1 MSFLARLSLKNRAVV
16 SLATLIVAV
25 FGFISVGALKQEL
38 IPSIEIPSA
47 AVVTAYPGASPEVVD
62 DQISTPIEQAIVG
75 LENLE
80 STTVTSSSGLSV
92 IRVSFAFGTTTEQ
105 VKERLNNAVT
115 SIEAS
120 LPADVTP
127 QVISG
132 SFDAVPIIALAVQGD
147 NLEKLAIK
155 LESVAPSL
163 LQGVDGVRDV
173 TVSGGIEKRVN
184 LELDQVALLQAGL
197 TQRDIVTALES
208 NGLVLPVGTINDSE
222 GSISVQIGS
231 AVDSVSKLENLPLIN
246 QAGLQ
251 LAIEDVAT
259 VTLDDAPTTSIAR
272 VNGDASLAVSI
283 TKTPDGNSVAVS
295 HGVEKLVPDLIEAL
309 GGDVT
314 VTTIFDQAPFIEKSI
329 EDLTTEGLLGLTFAV
344 LVILV
349 FLLSFRS
356 TIVTAISIPTSVLIT
371 FIGLSVAD
379 YSMNILTLGALTIA
393 IGRVVDD
400 SIVVIENINRHLAY
414 GEAKERAILT
424 AVKEVAGAITA
435 STITTVA
442 VFLPIALVEGLVGEL
457 FRPFAFTVAIALLAS
472 LLVSLTIVP
481 VLAYWFLKMPKRVR
495 KELEANPNM
504 SADRFADMQRQRE
517 EEREQRGVLQ
527 RIYVPILKG
536 TNRHPWLTL
545 VGAFL
550 VLGYTFSLV
559 PLLKTNFIGGGGSN
573 QFTVTQEMSAG
584 ATLEDEDRASAKLE
598 DLLLEIE
605 GIDVVQTTIGSG
617 NDGRVAFG
625 ASASGIRHSVITD
638 EELDVEAIK
647 AQVLDIDD
655 PALGEITVSTGGGFG
670 SSETIDIKV
679 IAAEESALQ
688 GAVDAIVAGMEGTEN
703 VSSVTTSLAADE
715 RILEI
720 TVDRE
725 KAAQYG
731 LNEIAVS
738 GIVASQMRPSAIG
751 TINIEGTETDIYVSG
766 QAAPETKG
774 EIEDLLIP
782 TALGPIALTD
792 VATVELVMK
801 PTTITSERGDRTA
814 TVSLAP
820 DTEDLGA
827 LTATITEKLAE
838 IDLPTGTEASIG
850 GAAAD
855 QADSF
860 AQLGL
865 ALLAA
870 IAIVYIVMVA
880 TFGSLIQPLL
890 LLISIPFAAT
900 GALGLLLLT
909 DTALGV
915 PALIGMLMLIG
926 IVVTNAIVL
935 IDLVNQYRKQGRSVE
950 DSLLSGA
957 RQRLRPIL
965 MTALATIFALTPMSL
980 GLTGGGGFISQP
992 LAIVVIGGLVSSTV
1006 LTLVL
1011 VPVLYWLIEGRKER
1025 KKLRLDRRAA
1035 RKERREQRREAKRA
1049 DAYNNR
1055 RDSNSVSPAL

>member
-62 DQISTPIEQAIVG
+62 DQVSTPIEQAIVG

-92 IRVSFAFGTTTEQ
+92 IRVSFAYGTTTEQ

-115 SIEAS
+115 SIEGS
-120 LPADVTP
+120 LPTDVTP

-147 NLEKLAIK
+147 DLEALAPK
-155 LESVAPSL
+155 LEAVAPSL
-163 LQGVDGVRDV
+163 LQSVDGVRDV
-173 TVSGGIEKRVN
+173 AVSGGIEKRVN
-184 LELDQVALLQAGL
+184 LELDQLALAQAGL

-208 NGLVLPVGTINDSE
+208 NGLVLPVGTINDSD
-222 GSISVQIGS
+222 GSVSVQIGS
-231 AVDSVSKLENLPLIN
+231 AVDSVSKLKELPLIN
-246 QAGLQ
+246 QLGLP
-251 LAIEDVAT
+251 LTIEDVAE
-259 VTLDDAPTTSIAR
+259 VKLEEAPVTSIAR
-272 VNGDASLAVSI
+272 VNGAESLAISI

-295 HGVEKLVPDLIEAL
+295 HGVEKLVPELIEAL

-344 LVILV
+344 IIILV

-356 TIVTAISIPTSVLIT
+356 TIITAISIPTSVLIT

-457 FRPFAFTVAIALLAS
+457 FRPFAFTVGIALLAS

-481 VLAYWFLKMPKRVR
+481 VLAFWFLKMPKRVR
-495 KELEANPNM
+495 KELEANPGIQ
-504 SADRFADMQRQRE
+504 AEKFAELQRERE
-517 EEREQRGVLQ
+517 EEREQRGILQ
-527 RIYVPILKG
+527 RAYVPILKG

-545 VGAFL
+545 VGAVL
-550 VLGYTFSLV
+550 ILGYTFSLV

-573 QFTVTQEMSAG
+573 QFTVNQELSVG

-598 DLLLEIE
+598 ALLLDIE
-605 GIDVVQTTIGSG
+605 GIEVVQTTIGSG
-617 NDGRVAFG
+617 ADGRVAFG
-625 ASASGIRHSVITD
+625 AAASGIRHSIITD
-638 EELDVEAIK
+638 EKLDVEAIK
-647 AQVLDIDD
+647 SQVLEIDD
-655 PALGEITVSTGGGFG
+655 PSLGEITVSTGGGFG

-688 GAVDAIVAGMEGTEN
+688 AAVDAIVTGMTGTED

-720 TVDRE
+720 TVDRA
-725 KAAQYG
+725 KAAQFG
-731 LNEIAVS
+731 LSEIAVS
-738 GIVASQMRPSAIG
+738 GIVAAQMRPSAIG
-751 TINIEGTETDIYVSG
+751 SINIEGTETDIYVSG
-766 QAAPETKG
+766 QTSPETRA
-774 EIEDLLIP
+774 EIEQLQIP
-782 TALGPIALTD
+782 TALGPIALTE
-792 VATVELVMK
+792 VAKVELVRK

-820 DTEDLGA
+820 DTDDLGA
-827 LTATITEKLAE
+827 LTAAVTQKLDGIE
-838 IDLPTGTEASIG
+838 LPTGTEASIG

-855 QADSF
+855 QAESF
-860 AQLGL
+860 AQLGI

-900 GALGLLLLT
+900 GALGLLLIT

-1011 VPVLYWLIEGRKER
+1011 VPVLYWLIEGRLER
-1025 KKLRLDRRAA
+1025 KQIRQQRRAA
-1035 RKERREQRREAKRA
+1035 RRLRREERREAKRTA
-1049 DAYNNR
+1049 DYNGR

>member
-1 MSFLARLSLKNRAVV
+1 MSIFARLSLKNRAVV
-16 SLATLIVAV
+16 SLVTFIVAV
-25 FGFISVGALKQEL
+25 FGVISVGGLKQEL

-62 DQISTPIEQAIVG
+62 DQVSSPIEQAIVG
-75 LENLE
+75 LEGLE

-92 IRVSFAFGTTTEQ
+92 IRVSFAYGTSTEQ
-105 VKERLNNAVT
+105 VKERLNAAVAAAET
-115 SIEAS
+115 A
-120 LPADVTP
+120 LPGEVTP

-132 SFDAVPIIALAVQGD
+132 SFDAVPIIALAVSGGD
-147 NLEKLAIK
+147 LEELAPK
-155 LESVAPSL
+155 LESIAPSL
-163 LQGVDGVRDV
+163 LQGVEGVRDV

-184 LELDQVALLQAGL
+184 LTLDQLALAQAGL
-197 TQRDIVTALES
+197 SQRDIVTALES
-208 NGLVLPVGTINDSE
+208 NGLVLPVGTITDSS
-222 GSISVQIGS
+222 GSISVQIGN
-231 AVDSVSKLENLPLIN
+231 AVETLAALESLPLIN
-246 QAGLQ
+246 QLGLP
-251 LAIEDVAT
+251 LTIADVAD
-259 VTLDDAPTTSIAR
+259 VRLEDAPVVSIAR
-272 VNGDASLAVSI
+272 VNGEESLAISI

-295 HGVEKLVPDLIEAL
+295 HGVEKLVPDLKEAL

-314 VTTIFDQAPFIEKSI
+314 ITTIFDQAPFIEKSI

-344 LVILV
+344 IVILV

-356 TIVTAISIPTSVLIT
+356 TIITAISIPTSVLIT
-371 FIGLSVAD
+371 FIGLGVAD

-400 SIVVIENINRHLAY
+400 SIVVIENINRHLSY
-414 GEAKERAILT
+414 GETKERAILT
-424 AVKEVAGAITA
+424 AVREVAGAITA

-442 VFLPIALVEGLVGEL
+442 VFLPIALVDGLVGEL

-495 KELEANPNM
+495 KELEANPGI
-504 SADRFADMQRQRE
+504 SADRFAEIQRAKE
-517 EEREQRGVLQ
+517 EEREQRGILQ

-559 PLLKTNFIGGGGSN
+559 PLLKTNFIDGGGSN
-573 QFTVTQEMSAG
+573 QFTVRQELSAG
-584 ATLEDEDRASAKLE
+584 ATLADEDRASAKLE
-598 DLLLEIE
+598 ELLLDIE
-605 GIDVVQTTIGSG
+605 GIEVVQTTIGSA

-638 EELDVEAIK
+638 EELDVELIK
-647 AQVLDIDD
+647 EEVLAIDD
-655 PALGEITVSTGGGFG
+655 PALGEITVSAGGGFG

-679 IAAEESALQ
+679 IASDESRLQ
-688 GAVDAIVAGMEGTEN
+688 EAVDAIVDGMTGTEN

-720 TVDRE
+720 TVDRA
-725 KAAQYG
+725 KAAQFG
-731 LNEIAVS
+731 LSEIAVS
-738 GIVASQMRPSAIG
+738 GIVAAQMRPSAIG

-766 QAAPETKG
+766 QTSPESQE
-774 EIEDLLIP
+774 EIEQLLIP
-782 TALGPIALTD
+782 TALGPIALTE
-792 VATVELVMK
+792 VATVTLTKK

-820 DTEDLGA
+820 DTDDLGA
-827 LTATITEKLAE
+827 LTATITEKLDGIE
-838 IDLPTGTEASIG
+838 LPTGTEASIG

-900 GALGLLLLT
+900 GALGLLLIT

-950 DSLLSGA
+950 DALLSGA

-1025 KKLRLDRRAA
+1025 KALRLERRQARRA
-1035 RKERREQRREAKRA
+1035 RREAKRA
-1049 DAYNNR
+1049 ERAR
-1055 RDSNSVSPAL
+1055 LAPDSNSVSPAL